1 MSAIEKLTEGSATEV
16 TECIAF
22 VSDDQ
27 THSIVHAVLQ
37 DYFAEP
43 IVREGST
50 PQVIEYLS
58 ESTAPQV
65 LIVDISDS
73 ASPLTAMMSLTAAL
87 TDDTRVIGI
96 GTVNDITLYREILD
110 AGVTDYIVK
119 PVTEKALGAALQRT
133 KEQPKTIGA
142 DGAAEVRQKRIAVV
156 GTRGGCGSS
165 TLAVNLAWMLGEEQ
179 RHKTILV
186 DLDLEFGTTALSLDL
201 EPTRGL
207 REALEN
213 PTRIDSLFIS
223 SATTKLTE
231 NLSVMATEEILSGEL
246 QFNPNAVEVLFE
258 IIGRTNDII
267 VIDLPRPAYAVRERV
282 LEAATHIVLVTELS
296 LPGLRDSIRLLS
308 GIEAAAPDT
317 PVTVVASRTGGPK
330 QAMPSGEFQNA
341 LGRKIDFQIPEEP
354 KALNKAANTG
364 KPLVQYDKR
373 SKVSVAIRKIVNAV
387 SDEEGGA
394 KKKKSGGFMGM
405 FKRAK

>member
-1 MSAIEKLTEGSATEV
+1 MSAIEKLTEGSAADSN
-16 TECIAF
+16 ECIAF

-27 THSIVHAVLQ
+27 TQSVVQAVLQ

-58 ESTAPQV
+58 ESAAPQV

-119 PVTEKALGAALQRT
+119 PVTEKALGAALRRT
-133 KEQPKTIGA
+133 NEPTHTVSEGGA
-142 DGAAEVRQKRIAVV
+142 EKRQKRIAVV

-165 TLAVNLAWMLGEEQ
+165 TLAVNLAWMLGEEEEL
-179 RHKTILV
+179 KTILV

-231 NLSVMATEEILSGEL
+231 HLSVMATEEILSGEL

-258 IIGRTNDII
+258 IIGRSNEVI

-282 LEAATHIVLVTELS
+282 LEAATHIILVTELS

-308 GIEAAAPDT
+308 GIETAAPDT

-330 QAMPSGEFQNA
+330 QAMPAGEFQNA
-341 LGRKIDFQIPEEP
+341 LGRKIDLQIPEDA
-354 KALNKAANTG
+354 KVLNKAANTG

-373 SKVSVAIRKIVNAV
+373 SKVSVAIRKLVGMVAD
-387 SDEEGGA
+387 DEDGS
-394 KKKKSGGFMGM
+394 KKKKKGGFLGM